1 MDRDEF
7 IKRVIENYPTC
18 FHDDIIKI
26 ISNESNT
33 FEIFKTDAAWDA
45 GDYRYVVSMPDVD
58 DDYWINSFYSF
69 DDAVEFCDALEL
81 KWSRREKISKCERV

>member
-7 IKRVIENYPTC
+7 IKKVIETYPTC
-18 FHDDIIKI
+18 FRDDIIKI

-45 GDYRYVVSMPDVD
+45 GDYRWVVSWPDVD
-58 DDYWINSFYSF
+58 SDYWINSFFTF
-69 DDAVEFCDALEL
+69 DNAVEFCDALEL